1 MNSIRSR
8 AGRGPCQG
16 VGSAAARRA
25 APPSPRP
32 LQWLLPLALLAGAPA
47 ARAADDPDFTVENM
61 NLHGQATYVWQ
72 RKPAFNAPYSGD
84 TSLSPLQ
91 ERSYSFTSTAF
102 IGLRVAPSTELY
114 FNPEVVQGLP
124 LSRLQ
129 GLGGLTNGELQKTA
143 GTSPLLYR
151 ARLFVRHTWGLGGGT
166 E

>member
-1 MNSIRSR
+1 MSFHLSR
-8 AGRGPCQG
+8 LPLRT
-16 VGSAAARRA
+16 AAARHAGARFY
-25 APPSPRP
+25 RR
-32 LQWLLPLALLAGAPA
+32 LLWLLPLALLAGEPS
-47 ARAADDPDFTVENM
+47 ARAADDPDFAVENS

-72 RKPAFNAPYSGD
+72 RKPAFNAPYSGA
-84 TSLSPLQ
+84 TSLSPDR

-143 GTSPLLYR
+143 GTSPIIYR

-166 E
+166 